1 MPPPPCPRTL
11 AASTIP
17 PRWRTLAASPVL
29 PRPLLPHPCQVMAHI
44 CSAIDYKDNDK
55 LLEEYVTSSNLL
67 VPHPCHR
74 ADVVSGTST
83 T

>member
-1 MPPPPCPRTL
+1 
-11 AASTIP
+11 
-17 PRWRTLAASPVL
+17 
-29 PRPLLPHPCQVMAHI
+29 MAHI